1 MNSPTDWE
9 TPDMSTTIKA
19 DDTFL
24 RRILFALIFCA
35 VATGGVAA
43 YAAVSAE
50 QTGIVNLSMSL

>member
-9 TPDMSTTIKA
+9 TPEMSTTVKA

-50 QTGIVNLSMSL
+50 QAGVVHLSMSL

>member
-1 MNSPTDWE
+1 MN
-9 TPDMSTTIKA
+9 TTIKA
-19 DDTFL
+19 DANFL